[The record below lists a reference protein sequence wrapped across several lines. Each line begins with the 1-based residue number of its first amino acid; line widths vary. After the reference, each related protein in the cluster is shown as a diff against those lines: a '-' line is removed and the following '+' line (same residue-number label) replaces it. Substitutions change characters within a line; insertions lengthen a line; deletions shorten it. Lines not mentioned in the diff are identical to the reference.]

1 MHNLDYIANIHL
13 QFIGKI
19 IKDIKLR
26 TNRILLGQ
34 LGREVGKELGHNVNA
49 LQKEEN
55 VHVGRLC
62 EVLERIFSHGLK
74 KRNSQSALWSFL
86 TEFKV
91 YAGPEATE
99 EQIDPNY
106 PTEGFLTSFA
116 KRVAGLGT
124 EKTPKKGLWNPL
136 LGQKFEDNKSE
147 KGLQ

>member
-1 MHNLDYIANIHL
+1 MSTKKQPSEPSSAELEVHNLDYIANIHL

-116 KRVAGLGT
+116 KRVAGLG
-124 EKTPKKGLWNPL
+124 KA
-136 LGQKFEDNKSE
+136 SI
-147 KGLQ
+147 